1 MIYRTTL
8 QCYYHP
14 GRRSAGLGARLRA
27 PPCRFRF
34 AYTDVSRGG
43 GGYLTRLAFA
53 RRKLVSREKWKKKM
67 TPTLNYCTHRLIIYQ
82 AHYTSNMREAYGPPP
97 YYLRGR

>member
-8 QCYYHP
+8 QCYYRP

-43 GGYLTRLAFA
+43 GGDLTRLAFA
-53 RRKLVSREKWKKKM
+53 RRKLVPREKWKKKKRRRRYIIVH
-67 TPTLNYCTHRLIIYQ
+67 TDSLYIKRIKHVYFIYYYYYCFLF
-82 AHYTSNMREAYGPPP
+82 
-97 YYLRGR
+97 